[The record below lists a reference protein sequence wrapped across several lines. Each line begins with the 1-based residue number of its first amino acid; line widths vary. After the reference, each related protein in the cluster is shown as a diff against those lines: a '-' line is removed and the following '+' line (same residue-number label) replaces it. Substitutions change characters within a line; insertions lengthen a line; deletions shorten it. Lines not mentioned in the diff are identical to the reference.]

1 MSSLQCFLHTRTHAQ
16 LSYTRMLTHAF
27 ACLFTQ
33 LHRYTHTFTLAP
45 ALTLTCTNI
54 LMSHFLCFRRG
65 FLIISKGNLSC
76 RRSGER
82 KDEDEAEKVENLP
95 DLQGLDSQVLGRT
108 GKSQVRHLRPGTGKG
123 SPRSFSRRTVSPPPF
138 PYLCYQIT
146 PCTRKA
152 TFIPSICKSNRHAIH
167 LKLIQ

>member
-1 MSSLQCFLHTRTHAQ
+1 MLLTHLRTRTTLIH
-16 LSYTRMLTHAF
+16 SYAYSRIRVLA
-27 ACLFTQ
+27 FTQ
-33 LHRYTHTFTLAP
+33 LHRYTRTFTLAP

-95 DLQGLDSQVLGRT
+95 DLQGLDSQVLGMT

-123 SPRSFSRRTVSPPPF
+123 SPRSFSRRTVSPPPL

-152 TFIPSICKSNRHAIH
+152 TFIPGICKSNRHAIH

>member
-1 MSSLQCFLHTRTHAQ
+1 MLLTHLHTRTTLIH
-16 LSYTRMLTHAF
+16 SYAYSRIRVLV
-27 ACLFTQ
+27 FTQ
-33 LHRYTHTFTLAP
+33 LHRYTHTFTLTP

-146 PCTRKA
+146 PCTQKA

>member
-1 MSSLQCFLHTRTHAQ
+1 MLLTHSHTRTTLIH
-16 LSYTRMLTHAF
+16 SYAYSRIRVLA
-27 ACLFTQ
+27 FTQ

>member
-1 MSSLQCFLHTRTHAQ
+1 MLLTHLHTRTTLIH
-16 LSYTRMLTHAF
+16 SYAYSRIHVLV
-27 ACLFTQ
+27 FTQ
-33 LHRYTHTFTLAP
+33 LHRYTRTFTLTP

>member
-1 MSSLQCFLHTRTHAQ
+1 MLLTHLHTRTTLIH
-16 LSYTRMLTHAF
+16 SYAYSRIRVLA
-27 ACLFTQ
+27 FTQ
-33 LHRYTHTFTLAP
+33 LHRYTRTFTLAP

-95 DLQGLDSQVLGRT
+95 DVQGLGSQVLGRT

>member
-1 MSSLQCFLHTRTHAQ
+1 MLLTHLHTRTTLIH
-16 LSYTRMLTHAF
+16 SYAYSRIRVLV
-27 ACLFTQ
+27 FTQ
-33 LHRYTHTFTLAP
+33 LHRYTHTFTLTP

-152 TFIPSICKSNRHAIH
+152 TFIPSICKSNRHAIY

>member
-1 MSSLQCFLHTRTHAQ
+1 MLLTHLHTRATLIH
-16 LSYTRMLTHAF
+16 SYAYSRIRVLA
-27 ACLFTQ
+27 FTQ
-33 LHRYTHTFTLAP
+33 LHRYTRTFTLAP

-76 RRSGER
+76 HRSGER

>member
-1 MSSLQCFLHTRTHAQ
+1 MLLTHLHTRTTLIH
-16 LSYTRMLTHAF
+16 SYAYSRIRVLA
-27 ACLFTQ
+27 FTQ
-33 LHRYTHTFTLAP
+33 LHRYTRTFTLTP

>member
-1 MSSLQCFLHTRTHAQ
+1 MLLTHLHTRTTLIH
-16 LSYTRMLTHAF
+16 SYAHSRIRVLV
-27 ACLFTQ
+27 FTQ

-123 SPRSFSRRTVSPPPF
+123 SPRSFSRRTVSPPPL

>member
-1 MSSLQCFLHTRTHAQ
+1 MLLTHLHTRTTLIH
-16 LSYTRMLTHAF
+16 SYAYSRIRVLV
-27 ACLFTQ
+27 FTQ
-33 LHRYTHTFTLAP
+33 LHRYTRTFTLTP